1 MADGSILAADFGNV
15 LTRVILIDLVDGV
28 YRLVARGETRSTGDF
43 PVGDSRYALVRVAE
57 QITSITGRKLLDEKG
72 NIITPERLDRSGVD
86 TFLATAST
94 GRSLRTAL
102 IGLVPEV
109 SLASGLRAA
118 AGTYVDIV
126 ETITLDD
133 ARTEE
138 EQLNALVVGR
148 PDLIFITG
156 GTEGGAQEPVLKL
169 ARLARLAT
177 RLLGSKPVVLYAGN
191 SVLAPQ
197 IRALFDGITKVF
209 VSPNVRPSLEKEE
222 LEAAQLQLG
231 LAFDE
236 QQASKGGFGALG
248 SMSKLGV
255 LPTAQSY
262 NLITDYLGQSMGS
275 NVLAIDIG
283 SAVSTLSA
291 SVNGRIN
298 TTIRTDVGLGHSAQ
312 TLLNLAGE
320 NDIMRWLPF
329 VTSPNQITNYALNKV
344 LRPGT
349 VPETLKGLYIE
360 HALLREGAAELLRAS
375 RPSWSSKGLN
385 TAAALLMPSFQL
397 IIGAGA
403 AITRTGSAGY
413 SAMLLL
419 DALQPTGITTLQ
431 TDPYG
436 LIAALGALAHLN
448 PEAVVQVLEGGSL
461 ERLGVAINLSGQPAA
476 NRPAL
481 QVKITTED
489 GEVIKQDV
497 LGGHLWVYPL
507 SVGKTVKLD
516 VRVSGRGLNIGG
528 KNRVRMEVEG
538 GSAGLIFDARG
549 RALPL
554 AADVRGRAAQLPMW
568 ISEITGDPL
577 IAIDESWL
585 VSAEEEPGA
594 VDMAEPEVL
603 PKGRR
608 GRRGG
613 KPAQPAKTGERR
625 GLFGRRGKAA
635 EPAADDD
642 MPEID
647 LGDDS
652 AEEDD
657 FQSALDE
664 LRRK

>member
-43 PVGDSRYALVRVAE
+43 PVGDARYALVRVAE
-57 QITSITGRKLLDEKG
+57 QITNITGRKLLDDKG
-72 NIITPERLDRSGVD
+72 RIITPEQPDRSGVD

-102 IGLVPEV
+102 VGLVPEV
-109 SLASGLRAA
+109 SIASGLRAA

-126 ETITLDD
+126 ETLTLDD
-133 ARTEE
+133 MRSEE
-138 EQLNALVVGR
+138 DQLNSLVISR

-169 ARLARLAT
+169 ARLARLAI

-191 SVLAPQ
+191 SVIAPQ

-209 VSPNVRPSLEKEE
+209 ISPNVRPALEKEE

-262 NLITDYLGQSMGS
+262 NLITDYLGKSLEG
-275 NVLAIDIG
+275 NVLAVDVG

-312 TLLNLAGE
+312 SLLALAGE
-320 NDIMRWLPF
+320 TALKRWLPF
-329 VTSPNQITNYALNKV
+329 VSSSNQIVHYALNKS

-349 VPETLKGLYIE
+349 IPETLKGLYIE
-360 HALLREGAAELLRAS
+360 HALLREGIAELLRAS
-375 RPSWSSKGLN
+375 RPSWTKGLN
-385 TAAALLMPSFQL
+385 STAPTLMPAFNL
-397 IIGAGA
+397 IIGAGSA
-403 AITRTGSAGY
+403 LTRTGNAGY
-413 SAMLLL
+413 SAMLLM
-419 DALQPTGITTLQ
+419 DSLQPTGLTTLVA
-431 TDPYG
+431 DPYG

-461 ERLGVAINLSGQPAA
+461 ERLGTVVNISGQPAP

-481 QVKITTED
+481 KVKITTED

-497 LGGHLWVYPL
+497 MGGHLWVYPL
-507 SVGKTVKLD
+507 SVGMTVRLD
-516 VRVSGRGLNIGG
+516 VRVVGRGLTIGG
-528 KNRVRMEVEG
+528 KSRVRMDVDG

-549 RALPL
+549 RPLPL
-554 AADVRGRAAQLPMW
+554 AVDVRGRAAQLPMW
-568 ISEITGDPL
+568 IAEMTGDPQVT
-577 IAIDESWL
+577 IEESWL
-585 VSAEEEPGA
+585 TSPEEEPGA
-594 VDMAEPEVL
+594 VDMAEEVL

-608 GRRGG
+608 GRR
-613 KPAQPAKTGERR
+613 KTTPAQPGGRR
-625 GLFGRRGKAA
+625 GLFGRGKAA
-635 EPAADDD
+635 EPDADG
-642 MPEID
+642 MPVID
-647 LGDDS
+647 LNTDDE
-652 AEEDD
+652 AEEED

>member
-72 NIITPERLDRSGVD
+72 RVITPEQSDRSGVD
-86 TFLATAST
+86 VFLATAST

-102 IGLVPEV
+102 VGLVPEV
-109 SLASGLRAA
+109 SIASGLRAA

-126 ETITLDD
+126 ETLTLDD
-133 ARTEE
+133 MRSEE
-138 EQLNALVVGR
+138 AQLNALVNSR

-169 ARLARLAT
+169 ARLARLAV

-191 SVLAPQ
+191 SLIASQV
-197 IRALFDGITKVF
+197 RALFDGITKVF
-209 VSPNVRPSLEKEE
+209 VSPNVRPALEKEE

-248 SMSKLGV
+248 SMSQLGV

-262 NLITDYLGQSMGS
+262 NLITDYLGQSLKG
-275 NVLAIDIG
+275 NVLAIDVG

-291 SVNGRIN
+291 SVNGKIN
-298 TTIRTDVGLGHSAQ
+298 TIIRTDVGLGHSAQ
-312 TLLNLAGE
+312 SLLALAGE
-320 NDIMRWLPF
+320 NALKRWLPF
-329 VTSPNQITNYALNKV
+329 VTSPNQIVNYALNKA

-349 VPETLKGLYIE
+349 IPETLKGLYIE
-360 HALLREGAAELLRAS
+360 HALLREGVAELLRVS
-375 RPSWSSKGLN
+375 RPSWTKGLN
-385 TAAALLMPSFQL
+385 STANALMPPFQM

-403 AITRTGSAGY
+403 AITRTGNAGY
-413 SAMLLL
+413 SALLML
-419 DALQPTGITTLQ
+419 DALQPTGVTSLLS
-431 TDPYG
+431 DPYG
-436 LIAALGALAHLN
+436 LIAALGALAHVN
-448 PEAVVQVLEGGSL
+448 QAAVVQVLEGGSL
-461 ERLGVAINLSGQPAA
+461 ERLGTVVNLSGQPAP

-481 QVKITTED
+481 KVKITTED
-489 GEVIKQDV
+489 GEIIKQEV
-497 LGGHLWVYPL
+497 SGGHLWVYPL
-507 SVGKTVKLD
+507 SVGQIAKLD
-516 VRVSGRGLNIGG
+516 VRVVGRGLTIGG
-528 KNRVRMEVEG
+528 KNRVRMDVEG

-549 RALPL
+549 RVLPL

-568 ISEITGDPL
+568 IAEVTGDPM

-585 VSAEEEPGA
+585 TSAGEELGA
-594 VDMAEPEVL
+594 VDMIEPEA
-603 PKGRR
+603 PTRGRR
-608 GRRGG
+608 GRRG
-613 KPAQPAKTGERR
+613 KKAAQPAGERR

-635 EPAADDD
+635 EPAADDN
-642 MPEID
+642 MPVID
-647 LGDDS
+647 LESDD
-652 AEEDD
+652 EPEDD
-657 FQSALDE
+657 LQSALDE